1 MKNNTDMSVLKL
13 PHLPPILFAKKL
25 LKKDGNVADV
35 LIEFDE
41 YPTLPMLVEAAAQSS
56 AAFRKSEDES
66 AFLASIKNVELL
78 VEPKST
84 TLISQIID
92 EHTLGNFRYVSFKI
106 FESDDKLIAKGSFVL
121 IVH

>member
-1 MKNNTDMSVLKL
+1 LNMLVLDL

-25 LKKDGNVADV
+25 LKKDGNMADV

-41 YPTLPMLVEAAAQSS
+41 SPTLPMLVEAAAQSS
-56 AAFRKSEDES
+56 AAFRKREDES

-84 TLISQIID
+84 TFIAQIID
-92 EHTLGNFRYVSFKI
+92 EHTFDSFRYVSFKI
-106 FESDDKLIAKGSFVL
+106 FESDDKLVAKGSFVL
-121 IVH
+121 TVH